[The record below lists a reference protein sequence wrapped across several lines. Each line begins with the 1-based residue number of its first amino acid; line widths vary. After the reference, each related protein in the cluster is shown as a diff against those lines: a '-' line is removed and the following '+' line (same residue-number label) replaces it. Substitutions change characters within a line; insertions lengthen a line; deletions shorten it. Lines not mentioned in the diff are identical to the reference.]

1 MKSKIFLH
9 KWKVHFKIMYFAG
22 VVTTVV
28 DFGYIGLTLW
38 ALTTIYLA
46 IHQNKYQMA
55 TWISR
60 KQRKPLSTFWIGYE
74 IYHLKTLVMIL

>member
-1 MKSKIFLH
+1 MEDTLKY
-9 KWKVHFKIMYFAG
+9 VFAG

-38 ALTTIYLA
+38 ALITIYLA
-46 IHQNKYQMA
+46 IHQDKYQMA
-55 TWISR
+55 TWISG